1 MFTIITII
9 IIGASLFMK
18 DPDMLQTAG
27 LFAIA
32 AAIENGC
39 INISKPKTQT
49 KTESK

>member
-1 MFTIITII
+1 MFTITTVILVI
-9 IIGASLFMK
+9 ASLYLK
-18 DPDMLQTAG
+18 DEQMLQTAG

-39 INISKPKTQT
+39 INISKPKTQP